1 MLGAGEVTV
10 LSGGR
15 ARPSQG
21 VGQRLF
27 GALDHTGVE
36 LGVAPGVLGEV
47 VAPHEALLAQGTAEL
62 LLARVRP
69 VVARQLVRA
78 RELFKAVWP
87 RAGEGPL
94 TCEKGGKTG
103 RGDTAH
109 PRSALSQPPH
119 PPPPGRAGGTP
130 GTSDSD
136 CLGTSIKPPAPGGT
150 EQPVQ
155 RSVFSKH
162 VNLLFYAAGIPES
175 LGHSYWVA
183 QVLSQNQNP
192 QPLADFPALWTSGRT
207 SKQPPSRSC
216 DPPPAAD
223 CPGRPVSMSP
233 SLVTAPSPPPTGKLA
248 CS

>member
-1 MLGAGEVTV
+1 MPLLGDQAWTLISGYDVLFGKPGGAGGGGCDRGGRGAASGAGRAPPGAGEGRRRGRGPGDWGAGPV

-47 VAPHEALLAQGTAEL
+47 VAPHEALLAQRAAEL

-103 RGDTAH
+103 RGDAAAQ
-109 PRSALSQPPH
+109 PRGARSASLPLPR
-119 PPPPGRAGGTP
+119 PTPTPTPREARGWGTPPGVSTRPAR
-130 GTSDSD
+130 TSDSHRLRG
-136 CLGTSIKPPAPGGT
+136 C
-150 EQPVQ
+150 
-155 RSVFSKH
+155 H
-162 VNLLFYAAGIPES
+162 
-175 LGHSYWVA
+175 
-183 QVLSQNQNP
+183 
-192 QPLADFPALWTSGRT
+192 
-207 SKQPPSRSC
+207 
-216 DPPPAAD
+216 
-223 CPGRPVSMSP
+223 
-233 SLVTAPSPPPTGKLA
+233 
-248 CS
+248 

>member
-1 MLGAGEVTV
+1 MTV

-109 PRSALSQPPH
+109 PRSARSQPPL
-119 PPPPGRAGGTP
+119 PTPRDAQGGPPGPQTVTA
-130 GTSDSD
+130 
-136 CLGTSIKPPAPGGT
+136 LGQALSRPPRGA
-150 EQPVQ
+150 
-155 RSVFSKH
+155 
-162 VNLLFYAAGIPES
+162 
-175 LGHSYWVA
+175 
-183 QVLSQNQNP
+183 
-192 QPLADFPALWTSGRT
+192 
-207 SKQPPSRSC
+207 PSRQ
-216 DPPPAAD
+216 
-223 CPGRPVSMSP
+223 
-233 SLVTAPSPPPTGKLA
+233 L
-248 CS
+248 